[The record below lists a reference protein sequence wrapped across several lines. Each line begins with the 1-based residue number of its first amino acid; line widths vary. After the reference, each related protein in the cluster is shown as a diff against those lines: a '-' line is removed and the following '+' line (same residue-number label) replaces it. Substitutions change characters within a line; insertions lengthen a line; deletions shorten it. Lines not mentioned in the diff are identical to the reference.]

1 MFGIIQTS
9 SLYTGTAM
17 MGIIGTGVMTFV
29 VGFVAMRM
37 EVGPIKEAGKG
48 GNDNIM
54 VLIVEKDELLC
65 GGWTM

>member
-1 MFGIIQTS
+1 
-9 SLYTGTAM
+9 M

-29 VGFVAMRM
+29 LGFVAMRT